1 MLQEEFE
8 VPGNGPDNSGQY
20 PSSVEMSSY
29 SRGGEGDVAH
39 VPSPQTRKS
48 AKATDEWWVRDVVL

>member
-48 AKATDEWWVRDVVL
+48 AKATDEW